1 MEIKTWFVYEFKN
14 GNVGF
19 GDTPQ
24 EAIAQAIDSYG
35 RSKDKRYCKFKLYRQ
50 GSKREGFN
58 MTMLKA
64 DLIGSYNAKKEMKN
78 LLRTL
83 ASS

>member
-1 MEIKTWFVYEFKN
+1 MEIRTWYVYEFKN
-14 GNVGF
+14 RNVGL
-19 GDTPQ
+19 GNTPQ

-64 DLIGSYNAKKEMKN
+64 DLIGSYNAKKMMN
-78 LLRTL
+78 RFLRTL